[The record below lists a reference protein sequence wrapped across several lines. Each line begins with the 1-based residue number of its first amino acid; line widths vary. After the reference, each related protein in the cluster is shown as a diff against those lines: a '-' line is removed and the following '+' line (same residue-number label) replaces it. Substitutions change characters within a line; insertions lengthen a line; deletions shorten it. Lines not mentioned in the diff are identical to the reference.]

1 LNILITGRPGVG
13 KTTLLVWIQKKVE
26 VHGSSIGGVYCPEIR
41 EGNRRTGFKII
52 DIATGNKGVLASIN
66 GRGPLVGKYHVNLDD
81 LENIGIS
88 AIENALEIAE
98 YIFIDE
104 IAPMELKS
112 RSFSNAVWQALES
125 QKPVIAVIHK
135 RSNHPFILNV
145 KNRDDVNIFNISP
158 KNRDSVK
165 EAIQEILKI

>member
-1 LNILITGRPGVG
+1 MNILITGRPGVG

-135 RSNHPFILNV
+135 LSNHPFILNV
-145 KNRDDVNIFNISP
+145 KNRDDVNIFNIST
-158 KNRDSVK
+158 KNSVSVK